1 MKQTQRDLVRMYRG
15 LSREYLDLSVWD
27 IISSYAP
34 SVPYCRDRLFLSGL
48 GDFGIAFVAPNTVPL
63 SDYMGFPHNRL
74 VNERAPMYMTPR
86 PKKLDW
92 SGRDDNDKY
101 GTALGNFVNF
111 VNFNNVGDSYKYE
124 QSVEHTAYA
133 GMVRTQLAEPI
144 YARSFT
150 PNLDFHPELDLF
162 PYHVRAGRR
171 SLGTA
176 TAVQN
181 GMSTYSFNL
190 DGHLLDHGAPFDF
203 DAMEITQTMIAAINA
218 RGSLGYNPSRLNGL
232 GLFPFY
238 FDAVDNSSWKGEFYH
253 FDLGYRYEL
262 RTQWDDVIA
271 FQVHID
277 TLVGFAPCEG
287 SNDPYTRNA
296 IPNGAFICEDHSEV
310 VPLWAN
316 HGLTPV
322 VTFQPRVLP
331 SWDAGFFSE
340 LDQVATS
347 FTEDF
352 AEFRSHTPTQFGDVV
367 DIPRHSV
374 LHKNTRL
381 NLPELRPS
389 SFLAA
394 SDALDTNITILS
406 ANALQ
411 TMQHLGDI
419 MNVLPDVAS
428 LAPLVRRCAQGDVTV
443 IPDLVD
449 YITSA
454 ILRYNFVQRP
464 LIKDGRE
471 LFATD
476 LRKSLDILLQ
486 PKTTTMYGSF
496 HYTFTEAENFF
507 GPGRL
512 ELLTHA
518 KVRVKMDL
526 STAMVAYFAANSV
539 GAAPN
544 LARLWS
550 LLPGSF
556 IVDWFINMSKRLHQ
570 VDNQLTWLAMR
581 TEWCIW
587 SYKVAYTPTQ
597 GELAAYNL
605 VDYDPIGDPF
615 RILSY
620 WREFSAYGPALRNS
634 KFDFLRPTNSPSMA
648 TVGSLLWQLR

>member
-15 LSREYLDLSVWD
+15 LHREYSNHSIWELVAT
-27 IISSYAP
+27 AP
-34 SVPYCRDRLFLSGL
+34 NIPYTGDRLFLSGL
-48 GDFGIAFVAPNTVPL
+48 GDFGVVFIAPNFVPL

-74 VNERAPMYMTPR
+74 VNERAPMYLTPR

-101 GTALGNFVNF
+101 GTVLGNFVNF
-111 VNFNNVGDSYKYE
+111 VNPGVVGDSYKYE
-124 QSVEHTAYA
+124 HSVEHTAYA
-133 GMVRTQLAEPI
+133 GMVRTQHAEPI
-144 YARSFT
+144 YARSNT
-150 PNLDFHPELDLF
+150 PNLDFHPGLDLF
-162 PYHVRAGRR
+162 PYHVRAGHRA
-171 SLGTA
+171 LGTA
-176 TAVQN
+176 TAVQSGLSN
-181 GMSTYSFNL
+181 YSFNL

-203 DAMEITQTMIAAINA
+203 DALEITQTMIAAINA
-218 RGSLGYNPSRLNGL
+218 RGSDGFNPVRLNTPGL
-232 GLFPFY
+232 RPFY
-238 FDAVDNSSWKGEFYH
+238 FDAVDSSSWKGELYH

-262 RTQWDDVIA
+262 RTQWDDIIA

-277 TLVGFAPCEG
+277 TLVGFAPNEG
-287 SNDPYTRNA
+287 SNDPYSRNS
-296 IPNGAFICEDHSEV
+296 IPHGAFICVDHSEV

-352 AEFRSHTPTQFGDVV
+352 AEFRSHTPTQLGDVV

-464 LIKDGRE
+464 LIKDGRQ

-496 HYTFTEAENFF
+496 HYTFTESENFF

-518 KVRVKMDL
+518 KVRVTMDL

-581 TEWCIW
+581 TDWCIW

-634 KFDFLRPTNSPSMA
+634 KFDFLRPTNSPSLA

>member
-1 MKQTQRDLVRMYRG
+1 M
-15 LSREYLDLSVWD
+15 S
-27 IISSYAP
+27 
-34 SVPYCRDRLFLSGL
+34 
-48 GDFGIAFVAPNTVPL
+48 
-63 SDYMGFPHNRL
+63 
-74 VNERAPMYMTPR
+74 
-86 PKKLDW
+86 
-92 SGRDDNDKY
+92 
-101 GTALGNFVNF
+101 
-111 VNFNNVGDSYKYE
+111 
-124 QSVEHTAYA
+124 YA
-133 GMVRTQLAEPI
+133 GMVRTQHAESI
-144 YARSFT
+144 YARSNT
-150 PNLDFHPELDLF
+150 PNLVFHPNLDLF
-162 PYHVRAGRR
+162 PYHVRAGHRA
-171 SLGTA
+171 LGTA

-181 GMSTYSFNL
+181 GLSTYSFNL
-190 DGHLLDHGAPFDF
+190 DGHLLDHGAQFDF
-203 DAMEITQTMIAAINA
+203 DAIEITQTMVSAINA
-218 RGSLGYNPSRLNGL
+218 RGSLGFNPTRLNGG
-232 GLFPFY
+232 GLFPYY

-262 RTQWDDVIA
+262 RTQWNDIIS
-271 FQVHID
+271 FLVHID
-277 TLVGFAPCEG
+277 TLVGFAPNEG
-287 SNDPYTRNA
+287 SNDPYERNA
-296 IPNGAFICEDHSEV
+296 IPHGAFICEDHSEV
-310 VPLWAN
+310 TPLSAN
-316 HGLTPV
+316 NGLTPIV
-322 VTFQPRVLP
+322 LSQYRVLP

-340 LDQVATS
+340 LDQVATT

-352 AEFRSHTPTQFGDVV
+352 YDFRSHTTGRDGIIY
-367 DIPRHSV
+367 DIPKHTV
-374 LHKNTRL
+374 LHKNTWV

-419 MNVLPDVAS
+419 MNVLPDVVS

-486 PKTTTMYGSF
+486 PKSTTMYGSF
-496 HYTFTEAENFF
+496 HYTFTGSENFF

-518 KVRVKMDL
+518 KVRVTMDL

-581 TEWCIW
+581 TDWCIW

-634 KFDFLRPTNSPSMA
+634 KFDFLRPTNSPNVA